1 MKPIESDPILFTLAD
16 MKRLFIRHQLR
27 IKCAALIGGLAVF
40 LFLLVSAP
48 KYKSEATFK
57 QSKSQKE
64 ISVNVKEAF
73 QQFLESSSESATMAV
88 IQSNEVIKTVVEE
101 LGMQLECDADPFF
114 AKALK
119 RIGRNLR
126 AEFGGELSDPDKFV
140 FSDVK
145 YSGERPLKM
154 FLKWIDDRSYQL
166 YDNEKHV
173 IAEGNLGSRVSF
185 SLGHLKLNHVPANA
199 KVGKFYCLKISS
211 LIKTVQSLKSHLK
224 IFPHRLDKSILQL
237 TFSCGDRLLGAQF
250 LNRLMLSYHH
260 FLKQENDQICQ
271 NQLEYLQ
278 KRQEELT
285 AYYDKALQDHAS
297 YLNENLAKN
306 GFIGFAQEI
315 ETLSEPKNFYTSKL
329 FNVDLDLKRLNGS
342 KESCVLAKEQEGHQ
356 LQKPVNR
363 SFLKQAKKKDGQ
375 AMDQER
381 KEVHVQLRNCQLE
394 QMRKEASS
402 LQACK
407 EEVLQVQERAKEPM
421 FLDEFSGLSL
431 DTAQNLLVEY
441 TRQRDS
447 LQAQMRELVFLR
459 EQLGRPDFEM
469 SSLGGVFD
477 DAVTRDIV
485 NKASAIALQLKDE
498 NNRSDRE
505 QERLL
510 EALRTHKNF
519 LSHYLF
525 QTVELKKLRVKL
537 LGDKISSLQQATF
550 SLLHTEKNLLQSKL
564 EELNLKMADL
574 PEKWRRESLLM
585 LKKELGA
592 VMLEGISNLVEM
604 KSLGQHTFQISS
616 RPLDSAAPSLTPQP
630 PRVFLK
636 ALISALLAGMG
647 CYFVI
652 FSRALFIGLPVTDK
666 TLQLCGFPV
675 SGRVSPYCNTPLSQI
690 HRLDL
695 ETLRR
700 VVESLCHALSGGVSL
715 SASKP
720 LDSAISEG
728 IVAVYV
734 GGNYPDFTPP
744 LAELLAMRGLKVI
757 VLQAVFDKVVHANEM
772 PGLWQYLQEQT
783 QDIPIR
789 RSVCYDFVPSGG
801 TCRYGSEI
809 LCSPKF
815 QTLLSTLKTSY
826 DIVLIHS
833 SAEPSQMEGFSLL
846 KIADSAVIVVQ
857 QESKEQ
863 LQVYC
868 KWAEGKRNSC
878 ITFVYAEEFG

>member
-1 MKPIESDPILFTLAD
+1 MKHIDGEIVFTFAD
-16 MKRLFIRHQLR
+16 MKRLFIRHRSR
-27 IKCAALIGGLAVF
+27 IKCAALIGGLVVL

-57 QSKSQKE
+57 QSKRQKE
-64 ISVNVKEAF
+64 VSLNIKETF
-73 QQFLESSSESATMAV
+73 QQFLESTSESSTMAV

-101 LGMQLECDADPFF
+101 LGMQLKCDVDSFF
-114 AKALK
+114 VKALK

-126 AEFGGELSDPDKFV
+126 VECGGELSDPDKFT
-140 FSDVK
+140 FSNVK
-145 YSGERPLKM
+145 YTGEKPLKM
-154 FLKWIDDRSYQL
+154 FLKLVDDRSYQL
-166 YDNEKHV
+166 YDNEKHF
-173 IAEGNLGSRVSF
+173 ITEGDLGSQVSF
-185 SLGHLKLNHVPANA
+185 SFGHLKLNHVPIDA
-199 KVGKFYCLKISS
+199 KMGKFYCLQITP
-211 LIKTVQSLKSHLK
+211 LIKTVRGLKSHLK

-237 TFSCGDRLLGAQF
+237 TFLCGDRLLGAQF
-250 LNRLMLSYHH
+250 LNCLMLSYHR
-260 FLKQENDQICQ
+260 FLKQENDEICQ
-271 NQLEYLQ
+271 TQLEYLQ

-329 FNVDLDLKRLNGS
+329 FNVDLDLKRLKGS
-342 KESCVLAKEQEGHQ
+342 TQSSLLTQEQKGHP
-356 LQKPVNR
+356 LQKPGNR
-363 SFLKQAKKKDGQ
+363 PLLKQAKKKEEQ
-375 AMDQER
+375 AMLQEE
-381 KEVHVQLRNCQLE
+381 KEVRVQLRNCQLE
-394 QMRKEASS
+394 QMRKGVSS
-402 LQACK
+402 FQTHSEGLFQEQA
-407 EEVLQVQERAKEPM
+407 REPM
-421 FLDEFSGLSL
+421 LLGDEFSGLSL
-431 DTAQNLLVEY
+431 DTAQSLLVEY
-441 TRQRDS
+441 TRQRDN

-485 NKASAIALQLKDE
+485 NKASAIVLQLKDE
-498 NNRSDRE
+498 NNRSARE
-505 QERLL
+505 QERLM
-510 EALRTHKNF
+510 EALQTHKNF
-519 LSHYLF
+519 LSHHLF
-525 QTVELKKLRVKL
+525 QTVELKRLRVKL

-550 SLLHTEKNLLQSKL
+550 SLLHTEKDLLQSKL
-564 EELNLKMADL
+564 EELNLKMAGL

-616 RPLDSAAPSLTPQP
+616 RPLDSAVPALQPQP

-636 ALISALLAGMG
+636 ALISALLAAMG

-652 FSRALFIGLPVTDK
+652 FSRALFAGLPVTDE

-675 SGRVSPYCNTPLSQI
+675 SGKVSPYCKAPLSQI
-690 HRLDL
+690 HGQDL

-700 VVESLCHALSGGVSL
+700 VVESLKAVPYSTSSGSGEGV
-715 SASKP
+715 
-720 LDSAISEG
+720 
-728 IVAVYV
+728 VAVCV

-744 LAELLAMRGLKVI
+744 LAELLSMRGLKVI
-757 VLQAVFDKVVHANEM
+757 VLQAVFDKVVRADEM
-772 PGLWQYLQEQT
+772 PGLWQYLQGQT
-783 QDIPIR
+783 QDIPVR

-815 QTLLSTLKTSY
+815 QALLSTLKTSY
-826 DIVLIHS
+826 DITLIHS

-857 QESKEQ
+857 RESKDQ
-863 LQVYC
+863 LQAYC
-868 KWAEGKRNSC
+868 KWNEEKGSSC
-878 ITFVYAEEFG
+878 ITFVYAEE